1 MLLDNASGDG
11 GLHRVAVSLLAR
23 GVEKVAGVGAVLDVA
38 ADAPAAGTAAF
49 VKVEEAACV
58 LVLAPPLLLLLL
70 LLLLLFLRT
79 VRLVVTGQTFSTLL
93 LEVVPA
99 FRGLSGATVKAVG
112 AIVTSASMQDG

>member
-1 MLLDNASGDG
+1 VAAAV
-11 GLHRVAVSLLAR
+11 GLVSPSCSLL
-23 GVEKVAGVGAVLDVA
+23 VL
-38 ADAPAAGTAAF
+38 
-49 VKVEEAACV
+49 
-58 LVLAPPLLLLLL
+58 LLLAPLLL

>member
-58 LVLAPPLLLLLL
+58 LVLAPLLL

>member
-1 MLLDNASGDG
+1 VLLDNASGDG

-58 LVLAPPLLLLLL
+58 LVLAPLLLL

>member
-1 MLLDNASGDG
+1 VLLDNASGDG

-58 LVLAPPLLLLLL
+58 LVLAPLLL

>member
-23 GVEKVAGVGAVLDVA
+23 GVEKVAGVGAVLGVA
-38 ADAPAAGTAAF
+38 ADATAAGTAAF

-58 LVLAPPLLLLLL
+58 LVLAP